1 MITVDGRRV
10 RDEQDSS
17 PLAGFPAARDP
28 QEGPRLRTGLTAG
41 RVLRALVRL
50 ALGLVVAW
58 VAAVLLLGLAYTI
71 VPPVST
77 LMLGRW
83 VTAQG
88 VERDFVPLEEIS
100 PYLPAAVIASEDARF
115 CAHHGV
121 DWEAL
126 WEVVEEADEEG
137 PSRGASTI
145 PMQAAKNVFLWP
157 SRSYLRKGLEIP
169 IALYIDLVW
178 SKRRMIETY
187 LNVAEWG
194 DGVFGAEAAAQRYFR
209 KPARDLNRR
218 EAALLAKALPS
229 PLRRNPGRP
238 TPGHRRLAERLMPQI
253 DTTGPLT
260 ACLK

>member
-1 MITVDGRRV
+1 
-10 RDEQDSS
+10 
-17 PLAGFPAARDP
+17 
-28 QEGPRLRTGLTAG
+28 
-41 RVLRALVRL
+41 LVRL

-209 KPARDLNRR
+209 KPAAIST
-218 EAALLAKALPS
+218 AARPRSSPRPCPAPCGATPAARPPATAAWPS
-229 PLRRNPGRP
+229 
-238 TPGHRRLAERLMPQI
+238 A
-253 DTTGPLT
+253 
-260 ACLK
+260 